1 MMSETFKMDEIDRK
15 IIALVQEQPSLTHTQ
30 IAEKVDRSQPTVGM
44 RIRRLEE
51 QGVLQFQA
59 GINLKAADMYFA
71 RVDVKT
77 NNPLEIYEIVN
88 KCPFLLNAFRLSGTI
103 EISILMAGFAIED
116 IDRIVNSH
124 LRSNPNVSMVQVEL
138 ITDIMKDFVIPFD
151 FNLSKCDCILDEYC
165 WGNKK

>member
-1 MMSETFKMDEIDRK
+1 MMSEAFKMDEIDRK
-15 IIALVQEQPSLTHTQ
+15 IIALVQEKPNLTHTQ

-77 NNPLEIYEIVN
+77 NNPSEIYELVQ
-88 KCPFLLNAFRLSGTI
+88 KCPFMLNAFRLSGNM
-103 EISILMAGFAIED
+103 EVSILMAGFSIED
-116 IDRIVNSH
+116 IDKIVNTH
-124 LRSNPNVSMVQVEL
+124 LRSNPEVLMVSIDI
-138 ITDIMKDFVIPFD
+138 ITDIMKDFIIPFD
-151 FNLSKCDCILDEYC
+151 FNLNKCECTLEHYC
-165 WGNKK
+165 WENK

>member
-1 MMSETFKMDEIDRK
+1 MISQAFKMDEIDKK
-15 IIALVQEQPSLTHTQ
+15 IITLVQEKPNLTHTQ

-77 NNPLEIYEIVN
+77 NYPSEIYELVQ
-88 KCPFLLNAFRLSGTI
+88 KCPFMLNAFRLSGNM
-103 EISILMAGFAIED
+103 EVSILMAGFSIED
-116 IDRIVNSH
+116 IDKIVNTH
-124 LRSNPNVSMVQVEL
+124 LRSNSEVLMVSIDI
-138 ITDIMKDFVIPFD
+138 ITDIMKDFIIPFD
-151 FNLSKCDCILDEYC
+151 FNLNKCECTLEHYC
-165 WGNKK
+165 WDNK